1 MNPKVSIIMSIYNG
15 VGLMNKTVE
24 SVLNQTFT
32 SFEFII
38 INDGSTDSTQDLIK
52 EYTLRDNRIILLE
65 NEENIGLTK
74 SLNQGIK
81 LARGDYIARI
91 DAGDL
96 WDKIKLE
103 KQIKFLEE
111 NKEYIMCGTR
121 AFCIDQKGKILGR
134 SLHKSIDKD
143 IRKNFF
149 TREATFLHPSIV
161 FRNMNIYYRG
171 FFKYSQDLDLYMRL
185 FFKGKL
191 YCLPEFL
198 TFSKLSFL
206 DLTIKKRYY
215 QRQYQNI
222 AYKLFRERIKYGKD
236 KLDMGKV
243 PVIKENKI
251 GLKFCNWSMFFL
263 LRYQKA
269 KLSKKSFISWV
280 FYLVLACLIY
290 PPFMLDYLKRVG
302 SIILYKK
309 LKLERIKI

>member
-1 MNPKVSIIMSIYNG
+1 MNPKVSIIMSIHNG

-24 SVLNQTFT
+24 SVLNQTFKD
-32 SFEFII
+32 FEFIVI
-38 INDGSTDSTQDLIK
+38 DDGSTDFTQNIMK
-52 EYTLRDNRIILLE
+52 GYTLKDNRIILLKSE
-65 NEENIGLTK
+65 KNTGLTK

-81 LARGDYIARI
+81 LSRGDYIARI
-91 DAGDL
+91 DTGDL
-96 WDKIKLE
+96 WDEIKLE

-111 NKEYIMCGTR
+111 NKEYVMCGTQ
-121 AFCIDQKGKILGR
+121 AFCIDEKGKILGR
-134 SLHKSIDKD
+134 FSHKNTDKD

-149 TREATFLHPSIV
+149 TKEATFLHPSIV
-161 FRNMNIYYRG
+161 FRNMNIYYRE
-171 FFKYSQDLDLYMRL
+171 FFKFSQDLDLYMQL

-198 TFSKLSFL
+198 TFSKLSFS

-236 KLDMGKV
+236 KLDMGKF
-243 PVIKENKI
+243 PTIKENKI
-251 GLKFCNWSMFFL
+251 GLKLCNWSMFFL
-263 LRYQKA
+263 LRYQKV
-269 KLSKKSFISWV
+269 KLAKKSFILQF
-280 FYLVLACLIY
+280 FYLILACLIY

-302 SIILYKK
+302 NIILYKK